1 MTNIRHAIPSDL
13 RGILEITNH
22 EIVNGTAFWMTIPRT
37 YQEQVQWFEAREKAG
52 YPVFVAVDE
61 AQKVLGFASYG
72 SFRAYDG
79 YKYTVEHSVYVS
91 PHAQGKGLGKAL
103 LKNLISYAQN
113 HKVHAMIAAITDGN
127 TASIRLHEW
136 FGFKHSGVLPQTG
149 IKFDK
154 WLDLLFMY
162 KILTADD

>member
-91 PHAQGKGLGKAL
+91 PHAQGK
-103 LKNLISYAQN
+103 
-113 HKVHAMIAAITDGN
+113 
-127 TASIRLHEW
+127 
-136 FGFKHSGVLPQTG
+136 
-149 IKFDK
+149 
-154 WLDLLFMY
+154 
-162 KILTADD
+162 

>member
-1 MTNIRHAIPSDL
+1 
-13 RGILEITNH
+13 
-22 EIVNGTAFWMTIPRT
+22 
-37 YQEQVQWFEAREKAG
+37 
-52 YPVFVAVDE
+52 
-61 AQKVLGFASYG
+61 
-72 SFRAYDG
+72 
-79 YKYTVEHSVYVS
+79 
-91 PHAQGKGLGKAL
+91 
-103 LKNLISYAQN
+103 
-113 HKVHAMIAAITDGN
+113 MIAAITDGN